1 MFGNINPN
9 PRASVFLLV
18 IEIRRHEIDLSKEAV
33 FVPIFIFIQLRKEHF
48 NFEFSTV
55 YNQIVLPMSH

>member
-9 PRASVFLLV
+9 PRVAVFLLV
-18 IEIRRHEIDLSKEAV
+18 IEIRRHEIDTSKEAV
-33 FVPIFIFIQLRKEHF
+33 FVAIFIFIQPRKEHF

-55 YNQIVLPMSH
+55 YNQIVPS